1 MIPPDVGEGEVL
13 VRIKAVGI
21 NPVDAGVHRGH
32 LESKIPHQFPI
43 IPGWDMAGVIEERG
57 FAARRFEVGDAV
69 FGYARRP
76 VVQWGTFAEY
86 IVIPESY
93 LARQPESISATQAG
107 AIPLT
112 GLTAYQSIFDAG
124 NLQSGQTILILGA
137 SGGVGSFAIQLAKTY
152 GAHVIGVASQAN
164 HAFMKQLG
172 ADATIDY
179 QNQHIGEASHEIAPA
194 GVDLIFDCASGET
207 LQQSLPALK
216 DDGQLVSILNTGE
229 NLDPDVNFE
238 YVFVEPN
245 SSQLDTLTTLVDED
259 KLDIHISKTYS
270 LDETPE
276 ALTNIEQRHTKGK
289 TVILP

>member
-1 MIPPDVGEGEVL
+1 VGEGEVL